1 LTKSGAKNTR
11 AVSIAPTLAD
21 SVNELTVLEEKNNS
35 VYCPVIYQG
44 MYVER
49 RDSETSLIAPCCAAK
64 GQQFPNQ
71 KIDFY
76 TNSFLQRL
84 RQENSAGIASKECQ
98 VCWDQEQY
106 TSKSLRTS
114 AIEFY
119 SNFPEDRKSLLN
131 LDWNVEPICNAK
143 CIICSSY
150 HSSAWLAED
159 QKFGGKDYPIY
170 RTASS
175 ARSNDVIDQLDLS
188 TVQRVYFNG
197 GEPVLSQDPVKIL
210 TKLQQQQRLDQV
222 LVGFNMNGSKMP
234 SDQMIALLKQAK
246 HVTVYFSIDGIEE
259 KFEYI
264 RNPLSWQEL
273 QITVKKMLDL
283 GVDNACMSTT
293 LGIHN
298 LQIAQEI
305 EDWWK
310 DFTSS
315 YASDINIFNTYQL
328 VTGSLSISNASTAL
342 KQQLLTELDP
352 AQSAEQFGIKCLST
366 AQGSDAWLPWLEQLD
381 QRRGLDWRGV
391 LPRLHRSALAAG
403 VVK

>member
-1 LTKSGAKNTR
+1 M
-11 AVSIAPTLAD
+11 PTLAD
-21 SVNELTVLEEKNNS
+21 SVNELTVQAEKNNS
-35 VYCPVIYQG
+35 VYCPAIHHG

-49 RDSETSLIAPCCAAK
+49 KDADKVSVAPCCTAQSQLCSN
-64 GQQFPNQ
+64 QQLNFAN
-71 KIDFY
+71 
-76 TNSFLQRL
+76 NLFLQRL
-84 RQENSAGIASKECQ
+84 REENSKGIASSACQ
-98 VCWDQEQY
+98 VCWDQEKY
-106 TSKSLRTS
+106 TGRSLRLS
-114 AIEFY
+114 SIEFY
-119 SNFPEDRKSLLN
+119 EQCQSTDGLLN

-159 QKFGGKDYPIY
+159 QKFANNAHQFY
-170 RTASS
+170 RTAASS
-175 ARSNDVIDQLDLS
+175 RSNDVIDQLDLS
-188 TVQRVYFNG
+188 TLERVYFNG

-222 LVGFNMNGSKMP
+222 FVGFNMNGSKMP

-264 RNPLSWQEL
+264 RNPLSWKEL

-283 GVDNACMSTT
+283 GVNDACMSTT

-298 LQIAQEI
+298 LQIAQET

-315 YASDINIFNTYQL
+315 YANNIKIFNTYQL
-328 VTGSLSISNASTAL
+328 VTGPLSISNASTEL
-342 KQQLLTELDP
+342 KQQLLTELNP
-352 AQSAEQFGIKCLST
+352 ARSAEQFGINCLST
-366 AQGSDAWLPWLEQLD
+366 AQGSDAWLPWLEHLD
-381 QRRGLDWRGV
+381 QRRNLDWRRV
-391 LPRLHRSALAAG
+391 LPQLHRSALVAG

>member
-1 LTKSGAKNTR
+1 
-11 AVSIAPTLAD
+11 
-21 SVNELTVLEEKNNS
+21 
-35 VYCPVIYQG
+35 
-44 MYVER
+44 
-49 RDSETSLIAPCCAAK
+49 
-64 GQQFPNQ
+64 
-71 KIDFY
+71 
-76 TNSFLQRL
+76 
-84 RQENSAGIASKECQ
+84 
-98 VCWDQEQY
+98 
-106 TSKSLRTS
+106 
-114 AIEFY
+114 
-119 SNFPEDRKSLLN
+119 
-131 LDWNVEPICNAK
+131 
-143 CIICSSY
+143 
-150 HSSAWLAED
+150 
-159 QKFGGKDYPIY
+159 
-170 RTASS
+170 
-175 ARSNDVIDQLDLS
+175 
-188 TVQRVYFNG
+188 
-197 GEPVLSQDPVKIL
+197 
-210 TKLQQQQRLDQV
+210 
-222 LVGFNMNGSKMP
+222 MNGSKMP

-352 AQSAEQFGIKCLST
+352 ARSAEQFGIKCLRT